1 MDILIQSRNVY
12 GVTKFYPMNR
22 AAETL
27 AQIAG
32 TVTLSESVLRLA
44 ESLGHSVR
52 ELPVLARV

>member
-1 MDILIQSRNVY
+1 MEILIQSRSVY

-27 AQIAG
+27 AAIAG
-32 TVTLSESVLRLA
+32 TVTLSEPVLRMA
-44 ESLGHSVR
+44 ESLGHVVR